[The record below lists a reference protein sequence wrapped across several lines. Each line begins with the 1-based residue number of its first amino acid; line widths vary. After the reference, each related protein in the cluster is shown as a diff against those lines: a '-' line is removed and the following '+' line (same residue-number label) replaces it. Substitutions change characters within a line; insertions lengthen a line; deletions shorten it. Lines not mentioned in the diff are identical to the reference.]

1 MVRFLIL
8 FNFSLDILDSPFW
21 KETANLKDPSLCAKA
36 GNLKSLVMA
45 SKASNTVKK
54 YSYAWSRWKAW
65 ANERIGFPV
74 LPAQPLTI
82 ALYINDPLESS
93 KSASVL
99 ESAFYATQ
107 WAHKLAG
114 FESPTFH
121 PVVRAALE
129 AGRRAVGKPVSPK
142 EPLTLDLIQ
151 SLAEFYNRPEA
162 KLEQIRFLF
171 TVLVGYAGFMR
182 MDEILSVRCIDI
194 SFGETF
200 MTILVPKR
208 KNDQHREGH
217 KVDVAFSGKISCP
230 VLITKRLLSLL
241 PNSEGSC
248 APLIPSGR
256 NGRNGALGPKTA

>member
-8 FNFSLDILDSPFW
+8 FNFALDIFDSPFW

-45 SKASNTVKK
+45 SKASNNVKK

-65 ANERIGFPV
+65 ANEKIGVPV
-74 LPAQPLTI
+74 LPAQPLMI
-82 ALYINDPLESS
+82 ALYINDLLEFS

-99 ESAFYATQ
+99 ESAFYAIQ

-142 EPLTLDLIQ
+142 GPLTLDLIQ
-151 SLAEFYNRPEA
+151 SLAKFYNRPEA
-162 KLEQIRFLF
+162 KLEQIHFLF
-171 TVLVGYAGFMR
+171 TVLVG
-182 MDEILSVRCIDI
+182 
-194 SFGETF
+194 
-200 MTILVPKR
+200 
-208 KNDQHREGH
+208 
-217 KVDVAFSGKISCP
+217 
-230 VLITKRLLSLL
+230 
-241 PNSEGSC
+241 
-248 APLIPSGR
+248 
-256 NGRNGALGPKTA
+256 